1 MAKERLHAFVSGL
14 VQGVNFRYH
23 TIIEAQ
29 RLGLTGWVRNLRDG
43 RVEAVAEGERADVER
58 FLDFLR
64 HGPRAARVSDVQA
77 SWEPASDEFRRFDVR
92 F

>member
-1 MAKERLHAFVSGL
+1 
-14 VQGVNFRYH
+14 
-23 TIIEAQ
+23 
-29 RLGLTGWVRNLRDG
+29 
-43 RVEAVAEGERADVER
+43 VAEGERADVER